1 MGGSP
6 SRVRVIG
13 PLVPH
18 VAGFRSE
25 LESQGYRRHAVADQ
39 LRLMA
44 HLSRWMQTT
53 GVEVSAL
60 SPERQAEF
68 LVARREAGYV
78 LWLSQKSIGP
88 TGFLLDRIGCAEHSG
103 G

>member
-39 LRLMA
+39 LR
-44 HLSRWMQTT
+44 
-53 GVEVSAL
+53 
-60 SPERQAEF
+60 
-68 LVARREAGYV
+68 RRPY
-78 LWLSQKSIGP
+78 
-88 TGFLLDRIGCAEHSG
+88 
-103 G
+103 